1 MGGVAVL
8 VTLLAAACSDASGI
22 VDEVG
27 GVVAPSGAATASPA
41 AAEPPAT
48 SPRTRD
54 RVRRPS
60 SWVATCSGT
69 TPSGTPRRRTTARTG
84 RGTRY
89 DWDPMFAALK
99 PLIESADL
107 AICHSEVPFA
117 APGAA
122 PESYPVFAAPR
133 SIAPWIASMGWDACT
148 TASNHSWDQ
157 GFDGVTTTAE
167 LFEANGIPH
176 IGTFRSEAER
186 DQPVILTTA
195 DGVRVGVVAAT
206 YGLNGFV
213 TPEDQW
219 WAVSQTT
226 EVRDDLLD
234 QAARA
239 RAAGADIV
247 IAHVHWGT
255 EYDHLPN
262 ADQVA
267 LADAL
272 TASPERGPRAR
283 RARPRRP
290 ADHQGQRQVGRLRL
304 RQHGRAE
311 RGRAARRLR
320 GHRRRLRVH
329 RAAATAAGLVS
340 RAAYVPTQWNHYPP
354 GNPIRIVDAAGAHL
368 ASVRSA
374 VNGVGRNRGLHED
387 QLLSAGASCLHRPV
401 GFARPRASSPRHH
414 DHEARPCLRRQ
425 TAWSTCS

>member
-22 VDEVG
+22 VDEVADPPEDG
-27 GVVAPSGAATASPA
+27 TPAGASTSPV
-41 AAEPPAT
+41 AAEPAEDAPEEPG
-48 SPRTRD
+48 PRTASIVMGGDLLWHNTVWHSAAEDHR
-54 RVRRPS
+54 
-60 SWVATCSGT
+60 
-69 TPSGTPRRRTTARTG
+69 RTG

-89 DWDPMFAALK
+89 DWDPMFADLK

-107 AICHSEVPFA
+107 AICHAEVPFA

-122 PESYPVFAAPR
+122 PRNYPVFAAPR

-157 GFDGVTTTAE
+157 GFDGVTTTAT
-167 LFEANGIPH
+167 LLKSNGIPYV
-176 IGTFRSEAER
+176 GTFRNAAER
-186 DQPVILTTA
+186 NEPVILTTA

-213 TPEDQW
+213 TPEGQW

-226 EVRDDLLD
+226 EIRDDLLD
-234 QAARA
+234 QASRA

-272 TASPERGPRAR
+272 TASPNVDLVLGEHAHVVQPITQVNGKWVVYGFGNMVAQNEV
-283 RARPRRP
+283 ARPDAYEGISVDFEFTEQP
-290 ADHQGQRQVGRLRL
+290 DGGW
-304 RQHGRAE
+304 
-311 RGRAARRLR
+311 
-320 GHRRRLRVH
+320 
-329 RAAATAAGLVS
+329 LVS
-340 RAAYVPTQWNHYPP
+340 RAAYVPTQWNHYRP
-354 GNPIRIVDAAGAHL
+354 GNPIRIVDAARAHL
-368 ASVRSA
+368 DSVRSA
-374 VNGVGRNRGLHED
+374 VNGVGHNRGLHED
-387 QLLSAGASCLHRPV
+387 RLSSGPGAS
-401 GFARPRASSPRHH
+401 
-414 DHEARPCLRRQ
+414 
-425 TAWSTCS
+425 